1 MFPINNVSKRVLQIY
16 VDYCISKL
24 TYSLAERMFVK
35 CVPDAL
41 VMENI
46 EDNTNSASS
55 FQVDEF

>member
-1 MFPINNVSKRVLQIY
+1 
-16 VDYCISKL
+16 
-24 TYSLAERMFVK
+24 MFVK